1 MIQRMEKRGAEAVR
15 WTPVRV
21 VQRFLG
27 DRGPNYAVLIAWNL
41 LFSLFPIVL
50 ALAAIGGAILAH
62 AGVSE
67 TQIEL
72 TIIRLIPS
80 GVGGASMAAAVHGV
94 ERHSGLLGII
104 AIIGFLWSAS
114 GLFGT
119 LEYVCAQVFRIST
132 RGFIQQ
138 KVMALVMMLIFVIL
152 AGAGVSSSAIFAFL
166 ANLPFGSELVGS
178 HGAPSLALQ
187 VPIGLVSGFVL
198 FYLIYTIV
206 PNARI
211 HPLHALPGAAFAAI
225 AFEVLVQLF
234 PLYLH
239 FDKGV
244 NQYGS
249 TFAALFVILTFFY
262 FLGLIMV
269 LGLEINAT
277 LHEPSVSAAAD
288 APEHAEPAR
297 RRAPRWLLG
306 LGGAVLGLVLA
317 GRSRRLPTGR

>member
-1 MIQRMEKRGAEAVR
+1 MENRGAGAAR
-15 WTPVRV
+15 STPVRV
-21 VQRFLG
+21 VRRFLG

-67 TQIEL
+67 TQIED

-80 GVGGASMAAAVHGV
+80 GAGGASMAEAVHGV
-94 ERHSGLLGII
+94 ERHSGLLGIV
-104 AIIGFLWSAS
+104 AIVGFLWSAS

-119 LEYVCAQVFRIST
+119 LEYVCAQIYRIST
-132 RGFIQQ
+132 RGFVQQ
-138 KVMALVMMLIFVIL
+138 KLMALVMMLIFVIL
-152 AGAGVSSSAIFAFL
+152 AGVGVSSSAVFGFL
-166 ANLPFGSELVGS
+166 ANLPFGSELVGR
-178 HGAPSLALQ
+178 HGAPSQALQ
-187 VPIGLVSGFVL
+187 IPIGLVSGFVL
-198 FYLIYTIV
+198 FYLIFTIV
-206 PNARI
+206 PRARI
-211 HPLHALPGAAFAAI
+211 GPLHALPGAVFTTV

-277 LHEPSVSAAAD
+277 LHEPTASASAA
-288 APEHAEPAR
+288 APEHAETAGR
-297 RRAPRWLLG
+297 RPPRWLLG
-306 LGGAVLGLVLA
+306 VGGAVLGLVLA
-317 GRSRRLPTGR
+317 GRSRRLPAGR

>member
-1 MIQRMEKRGAEAVR
+1 MGSL
-15 WTPVRV
+15 PVRV
-21 VQRFLG
+21 VKRFLG
-27 DRGPNYAVLIAWNL
+27 DHGPNYAVLIAWNL
-41 LFSLFPIVL
+41 LFSLFPIIL

-67 TQIEL
+67 TQIEA
-72 TIIRLIPS
+72 TVIRLIPS
-80 GVGGASMAAAVHGV
+80 GAGGPAMAEAVHGV

-104 AIIGFLWSAS
+104 AVIGFLWSAS

-119 LEYVCAQVFRIST
+119 LEFVCSQVYRIST

-138 KVMALVMMLIFVIL
+138 KLMAMVMMLIFIVL
-152 AGAGVSSSAIFAFL
+152 AGAGVASSAAYAFL
-166 ANLPFGSELVGS
+166 ANLPFGSELVGK
-178 HGAPSLALQ
+178 HGPSLGLQ
-187 VPIGLVSGFVL
+187 VVIGLVSGFVL

-211 HPLHALPGAAFAAI
+211 RPRHALPGALFTAI
-225 AFEVLVQLF
+225 AFELLVQLF

-239 FDKGV
+239 FDKGA

-262 FLGLIMV
+262 FLSLIMV

-277 LHEPSVSAAAD
+277 LHEPSESAAVD
-288 APEHAEPAR
+288 AREPEPRKR
-297 RRAPRWLLG
+297 RQLPRWLLG